1 VLSHVKR
8 KGIVMFTSYTFEHP
22 GAQMQPGDKKLTEKA
37 RDKLRSLY
45 GRPSTGRTTSQ
56 GRKVEKPAPSKQDG
70 PSGQTDE
77 CEHNKKHTNK

>member
-1 VLSHVKR
+1 MLTSHH
-8 KGIVMFTSYTFEHP
+8 FDHP
-22 GAQMQPGDKKLTEKA
+22 GAQTQPGDKKLTEKA

-45 GRPSTGRTTSQ
+45 ARPSTGRTTTL
-56 GRKVEKPAPSKQDG
+56 GRKVEKPAPDKPGG